1 MEFHTNSNFKKHEL
15 FNGTLWLAGWCDH
28 APGKLIGEAHKVA
41 DVSIGNNVLI
51 GAGAIILPGVTI
63 GEGAVIGSGAVVNKD
78 VEAFAIVGGV
88 PAKKIKDRPR

>member
-1 MEFHTNSNFKKHEL
+1 M
-15 FNGTLWLAGWCDH
+15 
-28 APGKLIGEAHKVA
+28 
-41 DVSIGNNVLI
+41 SIGNNVLI